1 MTAHLNP
8 EVRHDFMI
16 LFDVVDG
23 NPNGDPDGGNMPRT
37 DVETSQGLVT
47 DVSLKRKVRNYI
59 ATYADYEA
67 SSDDEAARLKIFVEH
82 RGVLNDKIRRAYVAE
97 GIAVGTSA
105 KDVVPT
111 DKDDILTGL
120 RDLGANLPS
129 AFTFVDSDDEDS
141 GEAESTLEYSGEL
154 SDDELKEFYAQEEV
168 AELFKQNK
176 ELSKFIKVLVKKA
189 GKPAKNRDNAEK
201 AQKWMC
207 QNFYDVR
214 MFGAVMSTGLNA
226 GQVRG
231 PLQLTFARSID
242 PVQPT
247 DMAITRV
254 AVTDAKDREKLQT
267 IGRKTMIPYG
277 LFKGYGFYSPHLAS
291 QTGVTQRD
299 LELFW
304 EALVKMWEFDRS
316 ASRGMMAPRGL
327 YVFSHDNKLGRAPAH
342 KLFERIQVQLK
353 DAVAIP
359 RQFADY
365 SVTFDGQEISE
376 DYLESIID
384 GVTLTRLC

>member
-8 EVRHDFMI
+8 NVRHDFVL

-47 DVSLKRKVRNYI
+47 DVSLKRKIRNYV
-59 ATYADYEA
+59 ATYAEYEA
-67 SSDDEAARLKIFVEH
+67 TEAEQARLKIFVEH
-82 RGVLNDKIRRAYVAE
+82 RGVLNDQIRRAYVAE
-97 GIAVGTSA
+97 NIPVGKSA
-105 KDVVPT
+105 KEMV
-111 DKDDILTGL
+111 KDANVLASL
-120 RDLGANLPS
+120 RELKAFLPN
-129 AFTFVDSDDEDS
+129 AFTFVDNDEDS
-141 GEAESTLEYSGEL
+141 SEVDATLEYSGEL
-154 SDDELKEFYAQEEV
+154 SEDELKGFYGLEEV
-168 AELFKQNK
+168 TELFNQTKA
-176 ELSKFIKVLVKKA
+176 LSKFIKDLVKKA
-189 GKPAKNRDNAEK
+189 GKPEKNRANAEK

-231 PLQLTFARSID
+231 AMQLTFARSID
-242 PVQPT
+242 PVQPQ
-247 DMAITRV
+247 DLAITRV

-267 IGRKTMIPYG
+267 MGRKTMIPYG
-277 LFKGYGFYSPHLAS
+277 LFRGHGFYSPHLAS
-291 QTGVTQRD
+291 QTGVNEKD

-327 YVFSHDNKLGRAPAH
+327 YVFSHENKLGNAPAH
-342 KLFERIQVQLK
+342 KLFERIHIAPLQNQGIV
-353 DAVAIP
+353 P
-359 RQFADY
+359 RQFSDY
-365 SVTFDGQEISE
+365 AVVVQDE
-376 DYLESIID
+376 DLPAGI
-384 GVTLTRLC
+384 TLTRLTEG

>member
-8 EVRHDFMI
+8 EVRHDFVL

-67 SSDDEAARLKIFVEH
+67 SSEEEAARLKIFVEH
-82 RGVLNDKIRRAYVAE
+82 RGVLNDKIRRAYIAE

-105 KDVVPT
+105 KEVVSTEDV
-111 DKDDILTGL
+111 LSGL
-120 RDLGANLPS
+120 RELGANLPG

-154 SDDELKEFYAQEEV
+154 SDDELKEFYDQEEV

-176 ELSKFIKVLVKKA
+176 ELSKFIKTLVKKA

-327 YVFSHDNKLGRAPAH
+327 YVFSHDNKLGHAPAH
-342 KLFERIQVQLK
+342 QLFERIQIEPLQERGIV
-353 DAVAIP
+353 P
-359 RQFADY
+359 RKFSDY
-365 SVTFDGQEISE
+365 TVTVNETGLPE
-376 DYLESIID
+376 
-384 GVTLTRLC
+384 GVTLTRLCEG

>member
-1 MTAHLNP
+1 MTSHLNP
-8 EVRHDFMI
+8 DVRHDFVL

-47 DVSLKRKVRNYI
+47 DVSLKRKARNYVSI
-59 ATYADYEA
+59 YAEYEIEN
-67 SSDDEAARLKIFVEH
+67 DDDKAPFKIFVEH
-82 RGVLNDKIRRAYVAE
+82 RGVLNNQIRRAYVEE
-97 GIAVGTSA
+97 GIAVGTSSR
-105 KDVVPT
+105 DVIT
-111 DKDDILTGL
+111 KDDVLSGL
-120 RDLGANLPS
+120 RELGSNLPS
-129 AFTFVDSDDEDS
+129 AFTFVDNDEDS
-141 GEAESTLEYSGEL
+141 GEVDATFEYSGEL
-154 SDDELKEFYAQEEV
+154 SDDELKEFYDQDEV

-176 ELSKFIKVLVKKA
+176 ELSKFIKALVKKA

-231 PLQLTFARSID
+231 PMQLTFARSID

-247 DMAITRV
+247 DLAVTRV

-267 IGRKTMIPYG
+267 IGRKTLIPYG
-277 LFKGYGFYSPHLAS
+277 LFKGYGFYSPHLAA
-291 QTGVTQRD
+291 QTGVTKRD
-299 LELFW
+299 LERFW

-327 YVFSHDNKLGRAPAH
+327 YVFSHDNKIGRAPAH
-342 KLFERIQVQLK
+342 KLFERITVSLK
-353 DAVAIP
+353 ESVSVP
-359 RQFADY
+359 RSFDDYTVEVNADNLPE
-365 SVTFDGQEISE
+365 GIS
-376 DYLESIID
+376 
-384 GVTLTRLC
+384 LTRLTEG

>member
-8 EVRHDFMI
+8 AVRHDFVL
-16 LFDVVDG
+16 LFDVLDG

-59 ATYADYEA
+59 ATYAEYEA
-67 SSDDEAARLKIFVEH
+67 SREEEARLKIFVEH
-82 RGVLNDKIRRAYVAE
+82 HGVLNDQICRSYVAE
-97 GIAVGTSA
+97 GIPVGTAA
-105 KDVVPT
+105 KGVISDETV
-111 DKDDILTGL
+111 LTGL
-120 RDLGANLPS
+120 RELGADLPT
-129 AFTFVDSDDEDS
+129 AFTFMDSDDEDS
-141 GEAESTLEYSGEL
+141 GEVEATLEYSGEL
-154 SDDELKEFYAQEEV
+154 SDDELKAFYNADEV
-168 AELFKQNK
+168 AERFKQNSK
-176 ELSKFIKVLVKKA
+176 LSKFIKALVKKA

-267 IGRKTMIPYG
+267 IGRKTLIPYG
-277 LFKGYGFYSPHLAS
+277 LYKGYGFFSPHLAA

-304 EALVKMWEFDRS
+304 EALVNMWEFDRS

-342 KLFERIQVQLK
+342 KLFERIVIPPLQEQGK
-353 DAVAIP
+353 IP
-359 RQFADY
+359 RNFSDY
-365 SVTFDGQEISE
+365 RVEVDGQSDFEVGQTQTQ
-376 DYLESIID
+376 D
-384 GVTLTRLC
+384 GVTLTRLV

>member
-1 MTAHLNP
+1 MTIHLNP
-8 EVRHDFMI
+8 NVRHDFVL

-47 DVSLKRKVRNYI
+47 DVALKRKVRNYI
-59 ATYADYEA
+59 STYAEYETEGDKE
-67 SSDDEAARLKIFVEH
+67 SARLKIFVEH
-82 RGVLNDKIRRAYVAE
+82 RGVLNDQIRRAYIEE
-97 GIAVGTSA
+97 GIPVGKSA
-105 KDVVPT
+105 KELVVNGS
-111 DKDDILTGL
+111 ILNGL
-120 RDLGANLPS
+120 RDLGSNLPR
-129 AFTFVDSDDEDS
+129 AFTFIDNDEDS
-141 GEAESTLEYSGEL
+141 GEVDATLEYSGEL
-154 SDDELKEFYAQEEV
+154 SDDELKEFYSHDEV
-168 AELFKQNK
+168 DELFKQNK
-176 ELSKFIKVLVKKA
+176 PLSKFIKDLVKKA

-231 PLQLTFARSID
+231 PMQLTFARSID
-242 PVQPT
+242 PVQPL
-247 DMAITRV
+247 DLAITRV

-277 LFKGYGFYSPHLAS
+277 LYRGYGFYSPHLAS
-291 QTGVTQRD
+291 QTGVDSKD

-304 EALVKMWEFDRS
+304 DALVKMWDFDRS

-342 KLFERIQVQLK
+342 QLFEQIQIKLNDEVST
-353 DAVAIP
+353 P
-359 RQFADY
+359 RHFADY
-365 SVTFDGQEISE
+365 TVTLNEADLPSGI
-376 DYLESIID
+376 
-384 GVTLTRLC
+384 TLTRLCEG

>member
-1 MTAHLNP
+1 MTIHLNP
-8 EVRHDFMI
+8 NVRHDFVL

-47 DVSLKRKVRNYI
+47 DVALKRKVRNYI
-59 ATYADYEA
+59 STYAEYETEGDKE
-67 SSDDEAARLKIFVEH
+67 SARLKIFVEH
-82 RGVLNDKIRRAYVAE
+82 RGVLNDQIRRAYIEE
-97 GIAVGTSA
+97 GIPVGKSA
-105 KDVVPT
+105 KELVVNGS
-111 DKDDILTGL
+111 ILNGL
-120 RDLGANLPS
+120 RDLGSNLPR
-129 AFTFVDSDDEDS
+129 AFTFIDNDEDS
-141 GEAESTLEYSGEL
+141 GEVDATLEYSGEL
-154 SDDELKEFYAQEEV
+154 SDDELKEFYSHDEV
-168 AELFKQNK
+168 DELFKQNK
-176 ELSKFIKVLVKKA
+176 PLSKFIKDLVKKA

-231 PLQLTFARSID
+231 PMQLTFARSID
-242 PVQPT
+242 PVQPL
-247 DMAITRV
+247 DLAITRV

-277 LFKGYGFYSPHLAS
+277 LYRGYGFYSPHLAS
-291 QTGVTQRD
+291 QTGVDSKD

-304 EALVKMWEFDRS
+304 DALVKMWDFDRS

-342 KLFERIQVQLK
+342 QLFEQIQIKLNDDVST
-353 DAVAIP
+353 P
-359 RQFADY
+359 RHFSDYTVTLNEADLP
-365 SVTFDGQEISE
+365 SGI
-376 DYLESIID
+376 
-384 GVTLTRLC
+384 TLTRLCEG

>member
-1 MTAHLNP
+1 MTVHLNP
-8 EVRHDFMI
+8 NVRHDFVL

-47 DVSLKRKVRNYI
+47 DVALKRKVRNYI
-59 ATYADYEA
+59 STYAEYETE
-67 SSDDEAARLKIFVEH
+67 SKEELARLKIFVEH
-82 RGVLNDKIRRAYVAE
+82 HGVLNDQIRRAYIEE
-97 GIAVGTSA
+97 GIPVGKSA
-105 KDVVPT
+105 KEVIASEGV
-111 DKDDILTGL
+111 LAGL
-120 RDLGANLPS
+120 RDLGSNLPN
-129 AFTFVDSDDEDS
+129 AFTFIDNDEGS
-141 GEAESTLEYSGEL
+141 GEVDATLEYSGEL
-154 SDDELKEFYAQEEV
+154 SDDELKEFYSHEDV
-168 AELFKQNK
+168 DELFKQNK
-176 ELSKFIKVLVKKA
+176 PLSKFIKDLVKKA

-231 PLQLTFARSID
+231 PMQLTFARSID
-242 PVQPT
+242 PVQPQ
-247 DMAITRV
+247 DLAVTRV

-277 LFKGYGFYSPHLAS
+277 LYRGYGFYSPHLAS
-291 QTGVTQRD
+291 KTGVDSKD

-304 EALVKMWEFDRS
+304 NALVKMWDFDRS

-327 YVFSHDNKLGRAPAH
+327 YVFSHDNKLGCAPAH
-342 KLFERIQVQLK
+342 QLFERVQVKLN
-353 DAVAIP
+353 DGVSTP
-359 RQFADY
+359 RQFSDY
-365 SVTFDGQEISE
+365 T
-376 DYLESIID
+376 
-384 GVTLTRLC
+384 VTLNEADLPSGITPTPLCEG

>member
-8 EVRHDFMI
+8 DVRHDFVL

-59 ATYADYEA
+59 STYAEYEA
-67 SSDDEAARLKIFVEH
+67 QSEEEAARLKIFVEH
-82 RGVLNDKIRRAYVAE
+82 HGVLNNQIRRAYIAE
-97 GIAVGTSA
+97 GIPVGTSA
-105 KDVVPT
+105 KAVIEDEKVLVPMRE
-111 DKDDILTGL
+111 LQPY
-120 RDLGANLPS
+120 LPS
-129 AFTFVDSDDEDS
+129 AFTFIDNDEES
-141 GEAESTLEYSGEL
+141 GEVDATLEYSGEL
-154 SDDELKEFYAQEEV
+154 SDDEIKAFYALEEV
-168 AELFKQNK
+168 DELFKQHK
-176 ELSKFIKVLVKKA
+176 PLSKFVKDLVKKS
-189 GKPAKNRDNAEK
+189 GKPEKNRANAEK

-207 QNFYDVR
+207 QNFFDVR

-247 DMAITRV
+247 DMSITRV

-267 IGRKTMIPYG
+267 MGRKTLIPYG
-277 LFKGYGFYSPHLAS
+277 LFKGYGFYSPHLAT
-291 QTGVTQRD
+291 QTGVTQHD

-304 EALVKMWEFDRS
+304 EALVKMWDFDRS
-316 ASRGMMAPRGL
+316 ASRGLMAPRGL

-342 KLFERIQVQLK
+342 QLFERIQVKLK
-353 DAVAIP
+353 AGVATP
-359 RQFADY
+359 RQFSDY
-365 SVTFDGQEISE
+365 QVQVE
-376 DYLESIID
+376 DQDLPE
-384 GVTLTRLC
+384 GVNLTRLVDG

>member
-1 MTAHLNP
+1 MIAHLNP
-8 EVRHDFMI
+8 EVRHDFVL

-23 NPNGDPDGGNMPRT
+23 NPNGDPDGGNMPRI

-59 ATYADYEA
+59 ATYADCEA
-67 SSDDEAARLKIFVEH
+67 SSDEEAACLKIFIEH
-82 RGVLNDKIRRAYVAE
+82 RGVLNDKIRRAYIAE

-105 KDVVPT
+105 KDVIV
-111 DKDDILTGL
+111 KDEVLTGL
-120 RDLGANLPS
+120 RELGASLPS
-129 AFTFVDSDDEDS
+129 AFTFVDSDDEES
-141 GEAESTLEYSGEL
+141 GEVDSTLEYSGEL
-154 SDDELKEFYAQEEV
+154 SDDELKEFYAQDEV
-168 AELFKQNK
+168 DDLFKQNK
-176 ELSKFIKVLVKKA
+176 ELSKFIKALVKKA

-201 AQKWMC
+201 ARKWMC

-299 LELFW
+299 LKLFW

-327 YVFSHDNKLGRAPAH
+327 YIFSHDNKLGRAPAH

-353 DAVAIP
+353 GDVTVP
-359 RQFADY
+359 RKFSDY
-365 SVTFDGQEISE
+365 SLTFEGREIVE
-376 DYLESIID
+376 NHPEMIIK

>member
-1 MTAHLNP
+1 MTFHLNP
-8 EVRHDFMI
+8 EVRHDFVL

-67 SSDDEAARLKIFVEH
+67 SSEDESARLKIFVEH
-82 RGVLNDKIRRAYVAE
+82 RGVLNDQIRRAYIAE
-97 GIAVGTSA
+97 GIAIGTSA
-105 KDVVPT
+105 KDVVSNEAIVN
-111 DKDDILTGL
+111 DL
-120 RDLGANLPS
+120 REMGANLPS
-129 AFTFVDSDDEDS
+129 AFTFIDNDEDS
-141 GEAESTLEYSGEL
+141 GEVDATLEYSGEL
-154 SDDELKEFYAQEEV
+154 SEDELKEFYDHDEV

-176 ELSKFIKVLVKKA
+176 ALSQFIKGLVKKA

-201 AQKWMC
+201 AKQWMC
-207 QNFYDVR
+207 QNFFDVR

-277 LFKGYGFYSPHLAS
+277 LFKGYGFYSPHLAK

-327 YVFSHDNKLGRAPAH
+327 YIFSHESKLGNAPAH
-342 KLFERIQVQLK
+342 QLFERISAKLK
-353 DAVAIP
+353 PESRVP
-359 RQFADY
+359 RQFDDY
-365 SVTFDGQEISE
+365 TVTINRTDLPDGIH
-376 DYLESIID
+376 
-384 GVTLTRLC
+384 LTQLV

>member
-8 EVRHDFMI
+8 DVRHDFVL
-16 LFDVVDG
+16 LFDVADG

-67 SSDDEAARLKIFVEH
+67 ESDTEAARLKIFVEH
-82 RGVLNDKIRRAYVAE
+82 HGVLNDNIRRAYIAE
-97 GIAVGTSA
+97 GIPVGKSA
-105 KDVVPT
+105 QEVVENGT
-111 DKDDILTGL
+111 VLIGL
-120 RDLGANLPS
+120 RELGANLPS
-129 AFTFVDSDDEDS
+129 AFTFVDNDEDS
-141 GEAESTLEYSGEL
+141 GEVDATLEYSGEL
-154 SDDELKEFYAQEEV
+154 SNDEVKAFYDTDEV
-168 AELFKQNK
+168 SELFKQNRP
-176 ELSKFIKVLVKKA
+176 LSKFIKDLVKKA
-189 GKPAKNRDNAEK
+189 GKPDKNRANAEK

-214 MFGAVMSTGLNA
+214 LFGAVMSTGLNA

-247 DMAITRV
+247 DMSITRV
-254 AVTDAKDREKLQT
+254 AVTDAQDREKLQT
-267 IGRKTMIPYG
+267 MGRKTLIPYG
-277 LFKGYGFYSPHLAS
+277 LYKGYGFYSPHLAA

-304 EALVKMWEFDRS
+304 EALAKMWEFDRS
-316 ASRGMMAPRGL
+316 ASRGLMAPRGL

-353 DAVAIP
+353 DGVAVP
-359 RQFADY
+359 RQFSDY
-365 SVTFDGQEISE
+365 TVITPDSE
-376 DYLESIID
+376 NPNLPE
-384 GVTLTRLC
+384 GVAITRLCDG